1 MLQVIVNV
9 IAVLTAIYMVVVMS
23 GIAVMMKMNKNN
35 LLVRAYQ
42 DMVSKKFA
50 WLYLAT
56 AFVVGLM
63 GLYYPS
69 NYVYSLIAVIAVSLV
84 GEQIFMVVMR
94 KRINTMIVDRIKQG
108 DIGYSDQKIW

>member
-1 MLQVIVNV
+1 MTQVIVNV
-9 IAVLTAIYMVVVMS
+9 LAVLVSLYMVVVMS

-35 LLVRAYQ
+35 ILMRAYQ

-56 AFVVGLM
+56 ALVVGMM

-69 NYVYSLIAVIAVSLV
+69 VYVYGLISIIAVGLV
-84 GEQIFMVVMR
+84 FEVVFMHLMR
-94 KRINTMIVDRIKQG
+94 KRIGTMIASKIKSG
-108 DIGYSDQKIW
+108 NIGYSDQKIW